1 MTEQKAKSAI
11 KKVAAAK
18 SGHAPDVKS
27 KTGKVTVAAKKP
39 AAKKPAVKK
48 PAVKKPAAKIPPL
61 APAKPKA
68 AKPPKKVA
76 AATAESKARPAK
88 ADDKTD
94 PATAAGRAAKSTPKT
109 AAKPTP
115 EERYRMVETAAY
127 FIAEQHGFQGRSDE
141 HWAAAE
147 REIAAK
153 LGQ

>member
-39 AAKKPAVKK
+39 VAKKPA
-48 PAVKKPAAKIPPL
+48 AKKPAAKIPPL
-61 APAKPKA
+61 APAKPKT
-68 AKPPKKVA
+68 AKSPKKVA

>member
-11 KKVAAAK
+11 KKVTTAK
-18 SGHAPDVKS
+18 SGAAPDVKS
-27 KTGKVTVAAKKP
+27 KAGKVTVAAKKP
-39 AAKKPAVKK
+39 V
-48 PAVKKPAAKIPPL
+48 VKKPAAEIPAAKTLPL
-61 APAKPKA
+61 SPAKPKT
-68 AKPPKKVA
+68 AKPPKKGA
-76 AATAESKARPAK
+76 AAAAENKAPPVK
-88 ADDKTD
+88 AGNDKAD
-94 PATAAGRAAKSTPKT
+94 PATAVRAATKSTPKT

>member
-11 KKVAAAK
+11 KKVTTAK
-18 SGHAPDVKS
+18 SGAVPDVKS

-39 AAKKPAVKK
+39 V
-48 PAVKKPAAKIPPL
+48 VKKPAAKIPAAKTLPL
-61 APAKPKA
+61 SPAKPKT

-76 AATAESKARPAK
+76 AATVENKAPPAK
-88 ADDKTD
+88 AGNDKAD
-94 PATAAGRAAKSTPKT
+94 PATAVRTAAKSTPKT